1 MKRVT
6 IIIAVL
12 AALGIGGYFVL
23 QAQNAAVER
32 AAAEQAAADQAAA
45 EAAEAAAAE
54 AAEAAAAEAAAAEAA
69 AAEAAAAEA
78 AAAEAAAA
86 EAAAAEAAAALA
98 DQAGQAQ
105 DALSALFSVE
115 GFDFDRAMTALEG
128 ADIPALARTALT
140 AALAAARDNPDLL
153 PTALAQARNALGLGQ

>member
-54 AAEAAAAEAAAAEAA
+54 AAAAEAAAAEAA
-69 AAEAAAAEA
+69 AAEAA
-78 AAAEAAAA
+78 AAAA

-98 DQAGQAQ
+98 DQAGEAQ

>member
-32 AAAEQAAADQAAA
+32 PAAEQAAADQAAA
-45 EAAEAAAAE
+45 EAAE

-69 AAEAAAAEA
+69 AAEAAAA
-78 AAAEAAAA
+78 AA

-98 DQAGQAQ
+98 DQAGEAQ

>member
-32 AAAEQAAADQAAA
+32 AAAEQAAADQ
-45 EAAEAAAAE
+45 AAAE

>member
-32 AAAEQAAADQAAA
+32 PAAEQAAADQAAA
-45 EAAEAAAAE
+45 E
-54 AAEAAAAEAAAAEAA
+54 AAEAAAAEAA

-115 GFDFDRAMTALEG
+115 RFDFDRAMTALEG

>member
-32 AAAEQAAADQAAA
+32 PAAEQAAADQAAA
-45 EAAEAAAAE
+45 E
-54 AAEAAAAEAAAAEAA
+54 AAEAAAAEAA

-98 DQAGQAQ
+98 DQAGEAQ

-140 AALAAARDNPDLL
+140 AALAAARDNPYLL

>member
-32 AAAEQAAADQAAA
+32 PAAEQAAADQAAA
-45 EAAEAAAAE
+45 E
-54 AAEAAAAEAAAAEAA
+54 

-98 DQAGQAQ
+98 DQAGEAQ

>member
-54 AAEAAAAEAAAAEAA
+54 AA
-69 AAEAAAAEA
+69 
-78 AAAEAAAA
+78 AAEAAAA

-98 DQAGQAQ
+98 DQAGEAQ
-105 DALSALFSVE
+105 DALSALLSVE
-115 GFDFDRAMTALEG
+115 GCDFDRAMTALEG

>member
-45 EAAEAAAAE
+45 E
-54 AAEAAAAEAAAAEAA
+54 

>member
-54 AAEAAAAEAAAAEAA
+54 AAAAEAAAAEAA
-69 AAEAAAAEA
+69 AAEVATAEA
-78 AAAEAAAA
+78 AAAE
-86 EAAAAEAAAALA
+86 AALA

>member
-32 AAAEQAAADQAAA
+32 AAAAQAAADQ
-45 EAAEAAAAE
+45 AAAE

-86 EAAAAEAAAALA
+86 EATAALA

>member
-32 AAAEQAAADQAAA
+32 DAAEQAAADQAAA
-45 EAAEAAAAE
+45 E
-54 AAEAAAAEAAAAEAA
+54 AAEAAAAEAA

-98 DQAGQAQ
+98 DQAGEAQ

>member
-12 AALGIGGYFVL
+12 AALGIGGDFVL

-45 EAAEAAAAE
+45 E
-54 AAEAAAAEAAAAEAA
+54 AAEAAAAEAA

-98 DQAGQAQ
+98 DQAGEAQ

>member
-54 AAEAAAAEAAAAEAA
+54 AA
-69 AAEAAAAEA
+69 
-78 AAAEAAAA
+78 AA

-98 DQAGQAQ
+98 DQAGEAQ

>member
-54 AAEAAAAEAAAAEAA
+54 AAAAA
-69 AAEAAAAEA
+69 AAAAEA

-98 DQAGQAQ
+98 DQAGEAQ

>member
-45 EAAEAAAAE
+45 EAAEAAGAE
-54 AAEAAAAEAAAAEAA
+54 AP
-69 AAEAAAAEA
+69 
-78 AAAEAAAA
+78 AA

>member
-32 AAAEQAAADQAAA
+32 AAAAQAAADQAAA
-45 EAAEAAAAE
+45 EAAEAAAAEAAAAEAAAAE

-78 AAAEAAAA
+78 T
-86 EAAAAEAAAALA
+86 AALA

>member
-54 AAEAAAAEAAAAEAA
+54 AAAAEAAAAEAA
-69 AAEAAAAEA
+69 AAEAATAEA
-78 AAAEAAAA
+78 AAAE
-86 EAAAAEAAAALA
+86 AALA

>member
-45 EAAEAAAAE
+45 EAAEAA
-54 AAEAAAAEAAAAEAA
+54 
-69 AAEAAAAEA
+69 
-78 AAAEAAAA
+78 EAAAA

-98 DQAGQAQ
+98 DQAGEAQ

>member
-32 AAAEQAAADQAAA
+32 PAAEQAAADQAAA
-45 EAAEAAAAE
+45 E
-54 AAEAAAAEAAAAEAA
+54 AAEAAAAEAA

-98 DQAGQAQ
+98 DQAGESQ

>member
-54 AAEAAAAEAAAAEAA
+54 AAAAEAAAAE
-69 AAEAAAAEA
+69 
-78 AAAEAAAA
+78 
-86 EAAAAEAAAALA
+86 AALA

>member
-32 AAAEQAAADQAAA
+32 PAAEQAAADQAAA
-45 EAAEAAAAE
+45 EAAEAAAA
-54 AAEAAAAEAAAAEAA
+54 
-69 AAEAAAAEA
+69 
-78 AAAEAAAA
+78 
-86 EAAAAEAAAALA
+86 LA
-98 DQAGQAQ
+98 DQAGEAQ

>member
-45 EAAEAAAAE
+45 E
-54 AAEAAAAEAAAAEAA
+54 
-69 AAEAAAAEA
+69 AAEA

>member
-32 AAAEQAAADQAAA
+32 PAAEQAAADQAAA
-45 EAAEAAAAE
+45 E
-54 AAEAAAAEAAAAEAA
+54 
-69 AAEAAAAEA
+69 AAEA

-98 DQAGQAQ
+98 DQAGEAQ

>member
-32 AAAEQAAADQAAA
+32 PAAEQAAADQAAA
-45 EAAEAAAAE
+45 E
-54 AAEAAAAEAAAAEAA
+54 AAEAAAAEAA

-98 DQAGQAQ
+98 DQAGEAQ

-115 GFDFDRAMTALEG
+115 GFDFDRAMAALEG

>member
-23 QAQNAAVER
+23 QAQNAAIER

-45 EAAEAAAAE
+45 E
-54 AAEAAAAEAAAAEAA
+54 AAEAAAAEAA

-98 DQAGQAQ
+98 DQAGEAQ

-115 GFDFDRAMTALEG
+115 GFAFDRAMTALEG

>member
-54 AAEAAAAEAAAAEAA
+54 AA
-69 AAEAAAAEA
+69 
-78 AAAEAAAA
+78 
-86 EAAAAEAAAALA
+86 AAEAAAALA
-98 DQAGQAQ
+98 DQAGEAQ

>member
-54 AAEAAAAEAAAAEAA
+54 AA
-69 AAEAAAAEA
+69 
-78 AAAEAAAA
+78 AAEAAAA

-98 DQAGQAQ
+98 DQAGEAQ

>member
-54 AAEAAAAEAAAAEAA
+54 AA

-98 DQAGQAQ
+98 DQAGEAQ
-105 DALSALFSVE
+105 DALSALFSVQ

-140 AALAAARDNPDLL
+140 ATLAAARDNPDLL

>member
-32 AAAEQAAADQAAA
+32 PAAEQAAADQAAA
-45 EAAEAAAAE
+45 EAAE

>member
-32 AAAEQAAADQAAA
+32 PAAEQAAADQAAA
-45 EAAEAAAAE
+45 E
-54 AAEAAAAEAAAAEAA
+54 AAEAAAAEAA

-98 DQAGQAQ
+98 DQAGEAQ

>member
-32 AAAEQAAADQAAA
+32 PAAEQAAADQAAA
-45 EAAEAAAAE
+45 EAP
-54 AAEAAAAEAAAAEAA
+54 
-69 AAEAAAAEA
+69 
-78 AAAEAAAA
+78 
-86 EAAAAEAAAALA
+86 AALA
-98 DQAGQAQ
+98 DQAGEAQ

>member
-45 EAAEAAAAE
+45 EAAEAAAA
-54 AAEAAAAEAAAAEAA
+54 
-69 AAEAAAAEA
+69 
-78 AAAEAAAA
+78 
-86 EAAAAEAAAALA
+86 LA
-98 DQAGQAQ
+98 DQAGEAQ

>member
-54 AAEAAAAEAAAAEAA
+54 AA
-69 AAEAAAAEA
+69 AAEA

-98 DQAGQAQ
+98 DQAGEAQ

>member
-54 AAEAAAAEAAAAEAA
+54 AA

-98 DQAGQAQ
+98 DQAGEAQ